1 MPGVITPPVLLAA
14 ADHHDSNMA
23 LQKYLILHSQH
34 QELRR
39 SLDHI
44 RANAPSLGSSTR
56 NTSLASSPSIS
67 PTRRPCS
74 PFGHYPS
81 GRNHTR
87 RVSIAGPPKMY
98 RGGSG
103 MSPAADE
110 SVMSQI
116 VEEERRLFD
125 VNEAM
130 KRALMEM
137 LNGAQAKQDPA
148 FRTWVQCRLMDT
160 EKELRSERRRKS
172 AP

>member
-1 MPGVITPPVLLAA
+1 M
-14 ADHHDSNMA
+14 ADANSSDVA

-39 SLDHI
+39 NLDHI
-44 RANAPSLGSSTR
+44 RSSAPSL
-56 NTSLASSPSIS
+56 
-67 PTRRPCS
+67 
-74 PFGHYPS
+74 

-87 RVSIAGPPKMY
+87 RASVAGPPKMY
-98 RGGSG
+98 RG
-103 MSPAADE
+103 SPGVSPTADE
-110 SVMSQI
+110 SVMGQV

-137 LNGAQAKQDPA
+137 LNGAQAKHDPA